1 MKNNRA
7 FIENRRRKIY
17 QALEQRGSIKV
28 EDLSAELHASPL
40 TIRRDLDH
48 LEQLGL
54 IERFYGGATLRENQN
69 QPIFSDSDNTLY
81 KHAIAKR
88 AVQFVVDGD
97 TIFINSSST
106 ALLMLNYITAK
117 MVTIITNN
125 GRTIFY
131 DLRDDI
137 SIVLLGGELRI
148 PKKVMV
154 GEFAINNLNRVT
166 ATKAFLGCSG
176 LTVEEG
182 FTTANMHEVA
192 INQLMLSRVIGER
205 YILAD
210 HTKIGKKHSF
220 ISGSP
225 DQISCVIT
233 DTEADKT
240 VLDSLTNRGIQVIQV
255 PPLKN
260 IETNNPIHNRNN

>member
-1 MKNNRA
+1 MKNNRT

-28 EDLSAELHASPL
+28 EDLSSELHTSPL

-48 LEQLGL
+48 LEQHGL
-54 IERFYGGATLRENQN
+54 IERYYGGATLRENPS
-69 QPIFSDSDNTLY
+69 QPFFSDSDNNSY
-81 KHAIAKR
+81 KHAIAQR
-88 AVQFVVDGD
+88 AVQFIVDGD
-97 TIFINSSST
+97 IIFINSSST

-125 GRTIFY
+125 GKTIFC
-131 DLRDDI
+131 DSRDDI
-137 SIVLLGGELRI
+137 SIVLTGGELRI

-154 GEFAINNLNRVT
+154 GEFALNNLNRVT
-166 ATKAFLGCSG
+166 ATKSFLGCSG
-176 LTVEEG
+176 LTAEEG

-192 INQLMLSRVIGER
+192 INQLMLSRVTGER

-210 HTKIGKKHSF
+210 HTKIGKKHNF

-233 DTEADKT
+233 DTEADKK
-240 VLDSLTNRGIQVIQV
+240 VLDSLAVRGIQIIQV
-255 PPLKN
+255 APLKQV
-260 IETNNPIHNRNN
+260 E

>member
-7 FIENRRRKIY
+7 FIENRRKKI
-17 QALEQRGSIKV
+17 QQILTQHGSIKV
-28 EDLSAELHASPL
+28 EDLSIELHASPL

-54 IERFYGGATLRENQN
+54 IERFYGGATLRENTP
-69 QPIFSDSDNTLY
+69 QPGFLNLDSNSDNTLH
-81 KHAIAKR
+81 KHAIAQR

-125 GRTIFY
+125 GRTIFC
-131 DLRDDI
+131 DSRDDI

-154 GEFAINNLNRVT
+154 GEFALNNLSRVT

-176 LTVEEG
+176 LTAEEG

-192 INQLMLSRVIGER
+192 INQLMLSRVTGER

-225 DQISCVIT
+225 GQISCVIT

-240 VLDSLTNRGIQVIQV
+240 VLDSLAVRGIQIIQV
-255 PPLKN
+255 PPLKQ
-260 IETNNPIHNRNN
+260 IE

>member
-1 MKNNRA
+1 MSLMKNNRA

-17 QALEQRGSIKV
+17 QMLEQHGSVKV

-48 LEQLGL
+48 LEQLGF
-54 IERFYGGATLRENQN
+54 IERFYGGATLRENSS
-69 QPIFSDSDNTLY
+69 QPSLPDSDNALF
-81 KHAIAKR
+81 KHAIAQR
-88 AVQFVVDGD
+88 AVQFIADGD
-97 TIFINSSST
+97 IIFINSSST

-117 MVTIITNN
+117 MVTVITNN
-125 GRTIFY
+125 GRIMLSDY
-131 DLRDDI
+131 RDNV
-137 SIVLLGGELRI
+137 SIVLTGGELRV

-154 GEFAINNLNRVT
+154 GEFALNNLNRVT
-166 ATKAFLGCSG
+166 ATKSFLGCSG
-176 LTVEEG
+176 LTAEEG

-192 INQLMLSRVIGER
+192 INQLMLSRVTGER

-210 HTKIGKKHSF
+210 HTKIGKKHNF

-240 VLDSLTNRGIQVIQV
+240 VLDSLAVRGIQIIQV
-255 PPLKN
+255 PPLKQ
-260 IETNNPIHNRNN
+260 ET

>member
-1 MKNNRA
+1 MKNNRS

-17 QALEQRGSIKV
+17 QALEQNGSVKV
-28 EDLSAELHASPL
+28 EDLSAELNASPL
-40 TIRRDLDH
+40 TIRRDLNH

-54 IERFYGGATLRENQN
+54 IERFYGGAALRDNSSQPALPESENAL
-69 QPIFSDSDNTLY
+69 F
-81 KHAIAKR
+81 KHAIAQR
-88 AVQFVVDGD
+88 AVQFITDGD
-97 TIFINSSST
+97 IIFINSSST

-117 MVTIITNN
+117 MVTVITNN
-125 GRTIFY
+125 GRTMLSDY
-131 DLRDDI
+131 RDNV
-137 SIVLLGGELRI
+137 SIVLTGGELQV

-154 GEFAINNLNRVT
+154 GEFALNNLNRVT
-166 ATKAFLGCSG
+166 ATKSFLGCSG
-176 LTVEEG
+176 LTAEEG

-192 INQLMLSRVIGER
+192 INQLMLSRVTGER

-210 HTKIGKKHSF
+210 HTKIGKKHNF

-240 VLDSLTNRGIQVIQV
+240 VLDSLAVRGIQIIQV
-255 PPLKN
+255 PPLKQ
-260 IETNNPIHNRNN
+260 ET